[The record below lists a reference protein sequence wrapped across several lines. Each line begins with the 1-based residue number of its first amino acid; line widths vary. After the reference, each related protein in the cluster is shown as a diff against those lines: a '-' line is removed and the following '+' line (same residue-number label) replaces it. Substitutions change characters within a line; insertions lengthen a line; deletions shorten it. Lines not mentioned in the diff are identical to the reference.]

1 MPTVFRSESS
11 SGQNELLPGK
21 ATTTCAAG
29 TATSSSDFTDL
40 NYVLRKNNNYV
51 VGQRLAVTASAEAE
65 NEGGEKTSKE
75 QDLLLT
81 SPTMPVKEQLQQPP
95 NSLDVVM
102 SSTKGPIVG
111 VSPLDQPLVN
121 FGISLKDTDQES
133 DDPHQQ
139 LQTQQPSLLAAS
151 NNKINGNIQSDLN
164 YLELC
169 TDFF

>member
-1 MPTVFRSESS
+1 M
-11 SGQNELLPGK
+11 
-21 ATTTCAAG
+21 
-29 TATSSSDFTDL
+29 
-40 NYVLRKNNNYV
+40 

-121 FGISLKDTDQES
+121 FGMSLKDHADQENH
-133 DDPHQQ
+133 DDQHPQPHQ
-139 LQTQQPSLLAAS
+139 PPLLAAS
-151 NNKINGNIQSDLN
+151 NNKVNGKP
-164 YLELC
+164 
-169 TDFF
+169 

>member
-1 MPTVFRSESS
+1 M
-11 SGQNELLPGK
+11 
-21 ATTTCAAG
+21 
-29 TATSSSDFTDL
+29 
-40 NYVLRKNNNYV
+40 
-51 VGQRLAVTASAEAE
+51 VGQRLAVTASEAE
-65 NEGGEKTSKE
+65 NEGEKTSKE

-121 FGISLKDTDQES
+121 FGISLKDDQES

-139 LQTQQPSLLAAS
+139 LQSQQPSLLAAS
-151 NNKINGNIQSDLN
+151 NNKINGNIPTTFL
-164 YLELC
+164 
-169 TDFF
+169 

>member
-1 MPTVFRSESS
+1 M
-11 SGQNELLPGK
+11 
-21 ATTTCAAG
+21 
-29 TATSSSDFTDL
+29 
-40 NYVLRKNNNYV
+40 
-51 VGQRLAVTASAEAE
+51 VGQRLAVTASEAE
-65 NEGGEKTSKE
+65 NEGEKTSKE

-121 FGISLKDTDQES
+121 FGISLKDDQES

-139 LQTQQPSLLAAS
+139 LQSQQPSLLAGS
-151 NNKINGNIQSDLN
+151 NNKINGNIP
-164 YLELC
+164 
-169 TDFF
+169 TTFFCKY